1 MKGTA
6 MAKIKFNAKG
16 FQDLGK
22 KIQSDIDTQQRLN
35 PVRESDSQAE
45 RERKIAQ
52 WIKDAGY
59 GKK

>member
-1 MKGTA
+1 